1 MGIREKIEERIR
13 RKEQEIS
20 EWTTRIA
27 EARSYI
33 QGLQEAIKLMPK
45 EGGVASASE
54 LALRPGSA
62 AHRAMEVLRESPIPL
77 HINALLKAMGR
88 QSTKGQR
95 VLVGGTLSRYAR
107 LGQIFLRTGP
117 NTFTL
122 LNKNDESQPPEG
134 FGSEEPIPNP
144 FEDEG

>member
-20 EWTTRIA
+20 EWTTKIA
-27 EARSYI
+27 EGRSYI
-33 QGLQEAIKLMPK
+33 QGLQEAVKLMPK
-45 EGGVASASE
+45 EGNIASAPE

-62 AHRAMEVLRESPIPL
+62 AHRAMEVLREAANPL
-77 HINALLKAMGR
+77 HINALLKAMGK
-88 QSTKGQR
+88 QNTKEQR

-122 LNKNDESQPPEG
+122 LNKSDESEPPEG
-134 FGSEEPIPNP
+134 FGSEEPNP
-144 FEDEG
+144 SPYEEE